1 MERLVV
7 WRTQCCS
14 LLSHGRHQ
22 AVAPGSRPGSGHGR
36 EDRRG
41 AARIASQ
48 TTKTLQRAE
57 TLLSRVAP
65 GTEPIWINRI
75 GFGEP
80 FPGLNLA
87 NSTAYALR
95 DLGDLAEAEHQFKR
109 SRATRDG
116 VGHPRTYS
124 LTLANLADVQFT
136 RGLLPEA
143 CQNWSKSLD
152 AMTGIRS
159 ARTDQAVR
167 NLRSRLATFGHA
179 NPPSPSNSTNTQ
191 RPGNKP
197 PPAAPRDTRGRC
209 YYVNIGT
216 WSGSQ
221 SLSVRS
227 SVIWLGPSLG

>member
-1 MERLVV
+1 VTRL
-7 WRTQCCS
+7 RST
-14 LLSHGRHQ
+14 LSTSFLHQ
-22 AVAPGSRPGSGHGR
+22 AVDLGHGQACLNLAESALEISR
-36 EDRRG
+36 KSATPG
-41 AARIASQ
+41 AAALITVLKARGLAAERHAAQ
-48 TTKTLQRAE
+48 TTTTLQRAE

-65 GTEPIWINRI
+65 GTEPSWINRI

-80 FPGLNLA
+80 SLA
-87 NSTAYALR
+87 HQTALALR

-152 AMTGIRS
+152 AMAGIRS

-167 NLRSRLATFGHA
+167 NLRSRLAT
-179 NPPSPSNSTNTQ
+179 
-191 RPGNKP
+191 
-197 PPAAPRDTRGRC
+197 
-209 YYVNIGT
+209 
-216 WSGSQ
+216 
-221 SLSVRS
+221 
-227 SVIWLGPSLG
+227 LGPRKPTFAQQLNQHAAAWQQTTTSRPA